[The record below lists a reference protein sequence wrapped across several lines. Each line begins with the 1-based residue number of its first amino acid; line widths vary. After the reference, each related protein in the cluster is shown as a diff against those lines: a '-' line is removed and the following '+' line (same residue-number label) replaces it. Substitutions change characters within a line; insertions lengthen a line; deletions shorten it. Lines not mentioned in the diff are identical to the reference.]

1 MGEREPASAGQ
12 ASREATS
19 VGRHVSLWPF
29 DHAAA
34 IFDFDGTLAY
44 TSSIWHEVDRRFF
57 AKRAIPYP
65 GDLDAALAPLS
76 FEKCA
81 AYVIDRFGLDERVE
95 DVCAEWN
102 ATGAELYAAGIE
114 LREGALDYV
123 RALHEAGVRCALA
136 TTNASR
142 VLAPVLE
149 QSGLGELLDAAV
161 FGDVVPVSKDK
172 PDVYLAAAAR
182 LGADPRGCVVF
193 DDIVQGIRSAHGAG
207 MATCAVATGDTT
219 AAEREKMD
227 AADVY
232 LSSWKDIS
240 IS

>member
-1 MGEREPASAGQ
+1 MGERRPAPVGQ
-12 ASREATS
+12 ASMEGAC
-19 VGRHVSLWPF
+19 GKRHVSLWPF
-29 DHAAA
+29 DHDAA
-34 IFDFDGTLAY
+34 IFDFDGTLAD
-44 TSSIWHEVDRRFF
+44 TSFVWHEVDRRFF

-76 FEKCA
+76 FERCA

-114 LREGALDYV
+114 LRKGAIDYV

-149 QSGLGELLDAAV
+149 RSGLGELLDAAV

-172 PDVYLAAAAR
+172 PDIYLAAAAR
-182 LGADPRGCVVF
+182 LGAKPSDCVVF

-207 MATCAVATGDTT
+207 MATCAVATGDTE
-219 AAEREKMD
+219 AAEREKMM

-232 LSSWKDIS
+232 LGSWEDIS